1 MRTMKARTGLATV
14 EAAIVF
20 PLLVLL
26 TMGLIEYGWMFLK
39 AQQTTHAARR
49 GARVAVRADGTNEEV
64 QAAISSLMESAGMGS
79 SGYVVSIT
87 PGDVSAIPA
96 TETVTVQV
104 SVPYTNV
111 TLAGTPIVPVPSTLN
126 ASVTMA
132 KEGP

>member
-1 MRTMKARTGLATV
+1 
-14 EAAIVF
+14 
-20 PLLVLL
+20 
-26 TMGLIEYGWMFLK
+26 
-39 AQQTTHAARR
+39 
-49 GARVAVRADGTNEEV
+49 
-64 QAAISSLMESAGMGS
+64 MESAGMGA

-87 PGDVSAIPA
+87 PGDVSAVPP

-104 SVPYTNV
+104 SVPYANV